1 MTSSLDF
8 VLTPLG
14 TQYMS
19 QNNTKISWV
28 NLWMCEAVNYG
39 IDPGMLAINVWEL
52 LVSQKKKKKKTFGNC
67 KWSNTLCPMVI
78 LFYFSFYFFP
88 NKRNILLEELH
99 WEVLAICA
107 KYISNQCN
115 IFLQYFNNWIYNF
128 YMTIVKDIEKWEDYH
143 LSIFRLASA
152 CAKGFSNSF
161 SRV

>member
-52 LVSQKKKKKKTFGNC
+52 LVSQKKKNKK
-67 KWSNTLCPMVI
+67 
-78 LFYFSFYFFP
+78 
-88 NKRNILLEELH
+88 RLE
-99 WEVLAICA
+99 I
-107 KYISNQCN
+107 
-115 IFLQYFNNWIYNF
+115 
-128 YMTIVKDIEKWEDYH
+128 
-143 LSIFRLASA
+143 ASDQIHYA
-152 CAKGFSNSF
+152 PW
-161 SRV
+161 